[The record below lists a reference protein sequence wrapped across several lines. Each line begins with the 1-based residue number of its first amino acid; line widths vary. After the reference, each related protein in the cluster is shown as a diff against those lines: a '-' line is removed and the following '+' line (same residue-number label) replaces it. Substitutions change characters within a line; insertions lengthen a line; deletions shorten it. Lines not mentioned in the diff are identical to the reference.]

1 MPDISVLQF
10 VDNLNYSSISLVSAA
25 PRVIEI
31 IGQDFSKARDV
42 YINGEQAPRIE
53 IVSDTR
59 LLAELP
65 TSVETITQVQIVSV
79 GPTATQE
86 STQITIGTTDTVLK
100 STGLSALVQRV
111 VKLLLTTPGTN
122 VVYPEE
128 GVGVLSLLGTNSAD
142 LGDLTSRVSSL
153 IEGVQSYL
161 LDDPNYFNLPTSEQ
175 LTDIAIDALL
185 WDRETQTVRLD
196 VRINAQD
203 GNSTV
208 SRVEI

>member
-1 MPDISVLQF
+1 M
-10 VDNLNYSSISLVSAA
+10 
-25 PRVIEI
+25 
-31 IGQDFSKARDV
+31 
-42 YINGEQAPRIE
+42 
-53 IVSDTR
+53 
-59 LLAELP
+59 
-65 TSVETITQVQIVSV
+65 ETITQVQIVSV